1 MIEPAGARF
10 AVPLV
15 AVLAVSV
22 LVSLLEGVPQQL
34 PGVALGSDV
43 LLHIERVSAIFA
55 IVVAVL
61 SVLHEAT
68 GGRLPTQLT
77 TSGLAYEAGG
87 QAARATEKLQRQ
99 FDDLYTQGAGSR
111 ETRPYRRGL
120 TGVEL
125 VSHGEASDAERPSR
139 RGSGLDPRFRRADSQ
154 ASRRG
159 APRGGGAS
167 SHIRAATPPEA
178 FQALRLSSA
187 GRTRRATVSSI
198 VSLRYGSS
206 SAAARSR

>member
-68 GGRLPTQLT
+68 AGRLPTQLT

-99 FDDLYTQGAGSR
+99 FDDLYTQVQDLVNSPLP
-111 ETRPYRRGL
+111 TRTHRGRVGQPWRSLRRR
-120 TGVEL
+120 TTV
-125 VSHGEASDAERPSR
+125 A
-139 RGSGLDPRFRRADSQ
+139 PRFW
-154 ASRRG
+154 
-159 APRGGGAS
+159 PRS
-167 SHIRAATPPEA
+167 
-178 FQALRLSSA
+178 ALQTS
-187 GRTRRATVSSI
+187 G
-198 VSLRYGSS
+198 
-206 SAAARSR
+206 